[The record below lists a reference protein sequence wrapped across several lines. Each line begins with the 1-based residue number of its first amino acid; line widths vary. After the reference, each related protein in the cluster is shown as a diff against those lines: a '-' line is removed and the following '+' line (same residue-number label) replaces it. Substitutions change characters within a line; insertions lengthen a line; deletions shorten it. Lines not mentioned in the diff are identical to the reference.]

1 MATNSLDVISLTSS
15 DAKYQFGRVI
25 QVEIFN
31 YELGKKVTIPNN
43 FHISFDFF
51 KTTDEVKQ
59 ASTGKV
65 IVKNLS
71 DETFENVKTIHA
83 CQMIL
88 KAGYQDNVKILFF
101 ADIIGC
107 KKVVNGNDIDVV
119 FTVSANY
126 FEYKLNYGMKISHNN
141 DYTIATV
148 LGSLMGVINDR
159 NSVATGK
166 KQNYSMIIRSPSSY
180 SDTDTQ
186 KLNEYISTAKFTGS
200 FSYSGSLEKIM
211 KDLNDEFGFTFSK
224 DDTRES
230 YIVTL
235 KETHENLYL
244 SKIYSNYPKMSSKST
259 VSVPSPIYDA
269 RDSTTITTL
278 SFDTGLLGSPHVDY
292 KLFTVPENYKGLST
306 DETTLKSQMALD
318 KRATANEKKAE
329 KATAKP
335 LDKQKI
341 GKKRIRKTYIN
352 CLAQLNPDIRPQSII
367 RIESSDEMY
376 NNIYRV
382 RNATYK
388 GDNQTGAFQMELYLE
403 DTNGAFDTVATEED
417 VRNYSNFGSD
427 DNIAGSLGSDNSSN
441 EEDLNSSNTGDDND
455 VTVESIE

>member
-1 MATNSLDVISLTSS
+1 MAVNSLDVISITSQ

-59 ASTGKV
+59 ASTGQV

-88 KAGYQDNVKILFF
+88 KAGYQDNVKVLFF

-107 KKVVNGNDIDVV
+107 KKIVNGNDVDVV

-180 SDTDTQ
+180 TEIDTQ

-200 FSYSGSLEKIM
+200 FAYSGSLEKVL

-244 SKIYSNYPKMSSKST
+244 SKIYSNYPRMGGKST
-259 VSVPSPIYDA
+259 VSLPSPTFDA
-269 RDSTTITTL
+269 RDSTNITTL

-292 KLFTVPENYKGLST
+292 KIFTVPENYKGLST
-306 DETTLKSQMALD
+306 DEITLKSQMALD
-318 KRATANEKKAE
+318 KRANAKENKT
-329 KATAKP
+329 TSKP

-341 GKKRIRKTYIN
+341 GKKRIRKTYIS
-352 CLAQLNPDIRPQSII
+352 CLAQLNPDIRPQSIV
-367 RIESSDEMY
+367 RIESSDDMY

-388 GDNQTGAFQMELYLE
+388 GDNQTGSFQMELYLE
-403 DTNGAFDTVATEED
+403 DTNGSYDTVATEQD
-417 VRNYSNFGSD
+417 IRNYSNFGSD
-427 DNIAGSLGSDNSSN
+427 DSIAGSLGSDNSSE
-441 EEDLNSSNTGDDND
+441 EEDFNSNSDSSGND